1 MKNQKLTFLAIAF
14 LAIFAAA
21 CSPAAPPAA
30 SQKTAAAASPTP
42 LTIPN
47 EISVPG
53 QEPSYRAYA
62 KGVQLYECKPNDQ
75 GQLAWLLNEP
85 AAELFDDKGNSIGWH
100 SGGPGGPTWE
110 AKDQS
115 KVFGDTA
122 KDKATGKD
130 KIARVTVDSNA
141 IPWLRLPAKPGNG
154 QGVFGNVQTIQR
166 LSTTDGL
173 APAAG
178 CDQAHLGNKRPVYYT
193 ATYYFYN
200 VKP

>member
-1 MKNQKLTFLAIAF
+1 MNHQKLTFVAIALF
-14 LAIFAAA
+14 AIFAAA
-21 CSPAAPPAA
+21 CSPAASPTA
-30 SQKTAAAASPTP
+30 SPKNAAAVSPTP

-110 AKDQS
+110 ANDQS
-115 KVFGDTA
+115 KVTGDTTR
-122 KDKATGKD
+122 DKVTGKD
-130 KIARVTVDSNA
+130 KIARVTVDGKA

-154 QGVFGNVQTIQR
+154 SGVFGSVQTIQR

-173 APAAG
+173 APVGG
-178 CDQAHLGNKRPVYYT
+178 CDQAHQGNKRPVYYT

>member
-14 LAIFAAA
+14 LVIFAAA
-21 CSPAAPPAA
+21 CSPAAHPAD
-30 SQKTAAAASPTP
+30 SQKTAAMAASPTP

-62 KGVQLYECKPNDQ
+62 KGVQLYECKLNDQ

-100 SGGPGGPTWE
+100 SAGPTWE

-115 KVFGDTA
+115 KVVGDTA
-122 KDKATGKD
+122 KDKVTGKD
-130 KIARVTVDSNA
+130 QIARVTVDAKA
-141 IPWLRLPAKPGNG
+141 IPWLRLPAKPGDGN
-154 QGVFGNVQTIQR
+154 GVFGNVQTIQR

-173 APAAG
+173 APAGG
-178 CDQAHLGNKRPVYYT
+178 CDQAHQGNKRPVYYT

-200 VKP
+200 AKP